1 MSSTF
6 HLVMSC
12 VSRWCGRIRRRPWR
26 APAKFHVRAAIG
38 RPIIYIF
45 FLRFTVFLF
54 LAPVFAAVFLSL
66 FLSLFFATLR
76 FLAIAITSFLDKIL
90 QHHSDLSKK
99 ICKLCAMFTLGS
111 RRATV
116 EKRMMH
122 ASFLERYE
130 FGANLWRRR
139 KRVTTSGSGRMKWR
153 CAAHF
158 YRFVGSFFRGVHPI
172 CATKSPRLPGNAL
185 PCGSDLRIAE
195 NA

>member
-12 VSRWCGRIRRRPWR
+12 VSRWCGRISRRPWR

-54 LAPVFAAVFLSL
+54 LAPVFAAVFLPPVV
-66 FLSLFFATLR
+66 AALR
-76 FLAIAITSFLDKIL
+76 FLAIDITSFLDKIL

-139 KRVTTSGSGRMKWR
+139 KRVTTSRCGRTKWR
-153 CAAHF
+153 CAAH
-158 YRFVGSFFRGVHPI
+158 YDRFVGSFFRGVHPNVQRKTLG
-172 CATKSPRLPGNAL
+172 CRVTRLHAEALRELQKTLGN
-185 PCGSDLRIAE
+185 
-195 NA
+195 